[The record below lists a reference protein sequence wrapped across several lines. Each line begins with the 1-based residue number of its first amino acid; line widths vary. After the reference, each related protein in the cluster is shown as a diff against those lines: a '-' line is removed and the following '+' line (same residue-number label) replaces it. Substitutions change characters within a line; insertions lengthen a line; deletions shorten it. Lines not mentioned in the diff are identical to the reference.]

1 MKAATCCQFYSAI
14 ELAKN
19 KQRHMLVLKFQ
30 PSHKL
35 AHKHACKMYSLH
47 ICFCVEDTHFECYH
61 HAECSYELCIATQ
74 GKTGIPT
81 LRVLHQKP
89 NYR

>member
-1 MKAATCCQFYSAI
+1 MNAVTYCQIYSAI

-35 AHKHACKMYSLH
+35 AQKRPCKMYSLH
-47 ICFCVEDTHFECYH
+47 ICFCAEDTDFECYH
-61 HAECSYELCIATQ
+61 HAQCSEVYYTSRFGRDCPGQWCQVIF
-74 GKTGIPT
+74 
-81 LRVLHQKP
+81 
-89 NYR
+89 